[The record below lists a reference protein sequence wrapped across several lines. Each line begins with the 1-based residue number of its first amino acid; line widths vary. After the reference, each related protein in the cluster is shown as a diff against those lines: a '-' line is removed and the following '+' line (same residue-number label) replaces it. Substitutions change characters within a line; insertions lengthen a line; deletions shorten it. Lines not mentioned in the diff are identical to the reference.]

1 MLLNKLDYFLT
12 YPPHQGWG
20 IHSTI
25 EGWQAAVL
33 LSHSDGRI
41 AGVVDLSQ
49 DSMLYY
55 GPEQTLMLYRV
66 KIDHIVANENGK
78 VTLREYF
85 CLVLEAPDHEHRTSQ
100 VDALCRYVDEYNDRI
115 NRL

>member
-25 EGWQAAVL
+25 DGWQAAVL
-33 LSHSDGRI
+33 LSHSDGQI
-41 AGVVDLSQ
+41 AGVVDLSH

-55 GPEQTLMLYRV
+55 GPEQTLTMYRV
-66 KIDHIVANENGK
+66 RIDHIVANENGK
-78 VTLREYF
+78 VR
-85 CLVLEAPDHEHRTSQ
+85 LVEGFYLITEAPEHAHRTSQ
-100 VDALCRYVDEYNDRI
+100 VEALCRYVDEYNDRI